1 MMSHGDKDENGCG
14 IIHTFDGTMKVDL
27 LWKNFTG
34 DRCPSLIGKPK
45 LFFIQACRGSLTDFG
60 AEIED
65 DDRRFNKGEGESS
78 CRSQSAPVSQK
89 IPIMADILVMFSSA
103 DGYISIRNTLY
114 GSWFIQALC
123 LKLEQYINTSEDKEL
138 MTILTGV
145 NRYVAYCME
154 AKFLRDA
161 PGTPTHKNMP
171 VIMSMLTKSFVFDRK
186 FFK

>member
-1 MMSHGDKDENGCG
+1 MSHGDKDDYGGG
-14 IIHTFDGTMKVDL
+14 IIHTFDGKMRVDS
-27 LWKNFTG
+27 LWRYFAG
-34 DRCPSLIGKPK
+34 DRCPSLLGKPK

-65 DDRRFNKGEGESS
+65 DDKRFNQNEEECSRRNR
-78 CRSQSAPVSQK
+78 CAPVPQK

-103 DGYISIRNTLY
+103 DGYFSIRDTRF

-123 LKLEQYINTSEDKEL
+123 LKLEQNLSISEEKDL
-138 MTILTGV
+138 LTILTGV
-145 NRYVAYCME
+145 NRYVAYCKE
-154 AKFLRDA
+154 ASLVSDF

-171 VIMSMLTKSFVFDRK
+171 VIMTMLTKNFVFDKK

>member
-1 MMSHGDKDENGCG
+1 MSHGDKDENGCG

-27 LWKNFTG
+27 LWKDFAG

-60 AEIED
+60 AEIID
-65 DDRRFNKGEGESS
+65 DDRRFNRIEEESS
-78 CRSQSAPVSQK
+78 CRSQSATVPQK
-89 IPIMADILVMFSSA
+89 IPTMADILVMFSCA

-123 LKLEQYINTSEDKEL
+123 LKLEQYVNASEDKEL

-145 NRYVAYCME
+145 NRHVAYCME
-154 AKFLRDA
+154 ANFFNDD
-161 PGTPTHKNMP
+161 PETPTHKNMP
-171 VIMSMLTKSFVFDRK
+171 VIMSMLTKSFVFDRN

>member
-1 MMSHGDKDENGCG
+1 MSHGGKDDYGCG
-14 IIHTFDGTMKVDL
+14 IIHTFDGTIKVDSV
-27 LWKNFTG
+27 WRYFAG

-60 AEIED
+60 AEVED
-65 DDRRFNKGEGESS
+65 DDRRFSRTEDECSRKSRIAS
-78 CRSQSAPVSQK
+78 LPQK

-103 DGYISIRNTLY
+103 DGYFSIRDTRY

-123 LKLEQYINTSEDKEL
+123 LKLEQYLNASENKDL
-138 MTILTGV
+138 MSILTGV
-145 NRYVAYCME
+145 NRYVAYCKE
-154 AKFLRDA
+154 ASFNSDS

-171 VIMSMLTKSFVFDRK
+171 VIMSMLTKTFVFDRN